1 MVDTFSGEFDG
12 LVPVDEWF
20 CDGFN
25 DSKDANGKDTV
36 PCFDEPDSDVSL
48 HIEDTIL
55 NEEKMNMI
63 EGQLQRLPTG
73 KSMRRLAN
81 DYFRQIHD
89 SASRT
94 RETFFN
100 LQGALRYSSD
110 PD

>member
-1 MVDTFSGEFDG
+1 MHYFLDKEDNSEYIYSKFE
-12 LVPVDEWF
+12 P
-20 CDGFN
+20 FN
-25 DSKDANGKDTV
+25 ANKAF
-36 PCFDEPDSDVSL
+36 PCFDQPDSDGSL

-55 NEEKMNMI
+55 NDEKMNMI

-81 DYFRQIHD
+81 DYFRKIHD

-100 LQGALRYSSD
+100 LQAASHNIEDRG
-110 PD
+110 